1 MTSNPAISPAFF
13 VACFCLSVK
22 YAGTVITTFFIF
34 WPRNDSALSFNLFN
48 ILAEICSGEYFF
60 VPFEL
65 TSIKGLPLLSLITLY
80 EKLTKAKRENK
91 QIITLIPKIDSI
103 EIRECLNHIHDTVDK
118 IIKEIEKNPRK
129 EKNIKN
135 FFDYYLP
142 VLVKITVRYDEI
154 ENQRLVSS
162 EGKSFMKKAD
172 LMIKNTKDAFDT
184 ILASLYQK
192 DIMDADAEMKIYD
205 MMMNADG
212 ITSGELVMKGVKNEK

>member
-1 MTSNPAISPAFF
+1 MKGKDIMSAALGSAFF
-13 VACFCLSVK
+13 AVPYVALATPILPAVAIGAAAFTASELVLSSFK
-22 YAGTVITTFFIF
+22 PKETLKTT
-34 WPRNDSALSFNLFN
+34 N
-48 ILAEICSGEYFF
+48 
-60 VPFEL
+60 
-65 TSIKGLPLLSLITLY
+65 ITLY
-80 EKLTKAKRENK
+80 EKLTKAKKENK
-91 QIITLIPKIDSI
+91 QIISLIPKIDSI

-118 IIKEIEKNPRK
+118 IIKEIEKNPKK

-135 FFDYYLP
+135 FFEYYLP
-142 VLVKITVRYDEI
+142 VLVKITDRYDEI

-205 MMMNADG
+205 MMMDADG
-212 ITSGELVMKGVKNEK
+212 ITSGELVMKGVKN

>member
-1 MTSNPAISPAFF
+1 MRGKDLVSAALGSAFF
-13 VACFCLSVK
+13 AVPYVALATPIIPAVAIGAAAFTASELVFSSFK
-22 YAGTVITTFFIF
+22 PKETLKTT
-34 WPRNDSALSFNLFN
+34 N
-48 ILAEICSGEYFF
+48 
-60 VPFEL
+60 
-65 TSIKGLPLLSLITLY
+65 ITLY

-91 QIITLIPKIDSI
+91 QIINLIPKIDSM

-118 IIKEIEKNPRK
+118 IIKEIEKNPKK

-135 FFDYYLP
+135 FFEYYLP
-142 VLVKITVRYDEI
+142 VLVKITDRYDEI

-205 MMMNADG
+205 MMMDADG
-212 ITSGELVMKGVKNEK
+212 ITSGNSIMKGVKNEK

>member
-1 MTSNPAISPAFF
+1 MKGKDLVSAALGSAFF
-13 VACFCLSVK
+13 AVPYVVLATPILPAVAIGAAAFTASELVFSSFK
-22 YAGTVITTFFIF
+22 TKETLKTT
-34 WPRNDSALSFNLFN
+34 N
-48 ILAEICSGEYFF
+48 
-60 VPFEL
+60 
-65 TSIKGLPLLSLITLY
+65 ITLY

-91 QIITLIPKIDSI
+91 QIVNLIPKIDSM
-103 EIRECLNHIHDTVDK
+103 EIRDCLNHIHDTVDK

-135 FFDYYLP
+135 FFEYYLP
-142 VLVKITVRYDEI
+142 VLVKITDRYDEI

-205 MMMNADG
+205 MMMDADG
-212 ITSGELVMKGVKNEK
+212 ITSGNSIMKGVKNEK

>member
-1 MTSNPAISPAFF
+1 MKGKDIMSAALGSAFF
-13 VACFCLSVK
+13 ALPYVVLATPIIPAVAIGAAAFTASELVFSSFK
-22 YAGTVITTFFIF
+22 SKETLKTT
-34 WPRNDSALSFNLFN
+34 N
-48 ILAEICSGEYFF
+48 
-60 VPFEL
+60 
-65 TSIKGLPLLSLITLY
+65 ITLY
-80 EKLTKAKRENK
+80 EKLIKAKRENK
-91 QIITLIPKIDSI
+91 QIINLIPKIDSM

-118 IIKEIEKNPRK
+118 IIKEIEKHPSK

-142 VLVKITVRYDEI
+142 VLVKITDRYDEI
-154 ENQRLVSS
+154 ENQHLISS

-205 MMMNADG
+205 MMLSADG
-212 ITSGELVMKGVKNEK
+212 ITQGDSIMKGVKNEK

>member
-1 MTSNPAISPAFF
+1 MKGKDLVSAALGSAFF
-13 VACFCLSVK
+13 AVPYVALATPIIPAVAIGAAAFTASELVFSSFK
-22 YAGTVITTFFIF
+22 PKETLKTT
-34 WPRNDSALSFNLFN
+34 N
-48 ILAEICSGEYFF
+48 
-60 VPFEL
+60 
-65 TSIKGLPLLSLITLY
+65 ITLY

-91 QIITLIPKIDSI
+91 QIINLIPKIDSM
-103 EIRECLNHIHDTVDK
+103 EIRDCLNHIHDTVDK

-135 FFDYYLP
+135 FFEYYLP
-142 VLVKITVRYDEI
+142 VLVKITDRYDEI

-162 EGKSFMKKAD
+162 EGKSFMKKAN

-212 ITSGELVMKGVKNEK
+212 ITSGDSIMKGVKNEK

>member
-1 MTSNPAISPAFF
+1 MKGKDLVSAALGSAFF
-13 VACFCLSVK
+13 AVPYVALATPIIPAVAIGAAAFTASELVFSSFK
-22 YAGTVITTFFIF
+22 PKETLKTT
-34 WPRNDSALSFNLFN
+34 N
-48 ILAEICSGEYFF
+48 
-60 VPFEL
+60 
-65 TSIKGLPLLSLITLY
+65 ITLY

-91 QIITLIPKIDSI
+91 QIINLIPKIDSM
-103 EIRECLNHIHDTVDK
+103 EIRDCLNHIHDTVYK

-142 VLVKITVRYDEI
+142 VLVKITDRYDEI

-205 MMMNADG
+205 MMMDADG
-212 ITSGELVMKGVKNEK
+212 ITSCNSIMKGVKNEK

>member
-1 MTSNPAISPAFF
+1 MKGKDLVSAAMGSAFF
-13 VACFCLSVK
+13 AVPYVVLATPIIPAVAIGAAAFTASELVFSSFK
-22 YAGTVITTFFIF
+22 PKETLKTT
-34 WPRNDSALSFNLFN
+34 N
-48 ILAEICSGEYFF
+48 
-60 VPFEL
+60 
-65 TSIKGLPLLSLITLY
+65 ITLY

-91 QIITLIPKIDSI
+91 QIINLIPKIDSM

-142 VLVKITVRYDEI
+142 VLVKITDRYDEI

-205 MMMNADG
+205 MMMDADG
-212 ITSGELVMKGVKNEK
+212 ITSGNSIMKGVKNEK

>member
-1 MTSNPAISPAFF
+1 MKGKDLVSAALGSAFF
-13 VACFCLSVK
+13 AVPYVALATPIIPAVAIGAAAFTASELVFSSFK
-22 YAGTVITTFFIF
+22 PKETLKTT
-34 WPRNDSALSFNLFN
+34 N
-48 ILAEICSGEYFF
+48 
-60 VPFEL
+60 
-65 TSIKGLPLLSLITLY
+65 ITLY

-91 QIITLIPKIDSI
+91 QIINLIPKIDSM

-118 IIKEIEKNPRK
+118 IIKEIEKNPKK

-135 FFDYYLP
+135 FFEYYLP
-142 VLVKITVRYDEI
+142 VLVKITDRYDEI

-192 DIMDADAEMKIYD
+192 DIINTYYCY
-205 MMMNADG
+205 
-212 ITSGELVMKGVKNEK
+212 

>member
-1 MTSNPAISPAFF
+1 MKGKDLVSAALGSAFF
-13 VACFCLSVK
+13 AVPYVALATPIIPAVAIGAAAFTASELVFSSFK
-22 YAGTVITTFFIF
+22 PKETLKTT
-34 WPRNDSALSFNLFN
+34 N
-48 ILAEICSGEYFF
+48 
-60 VPFEL
+60 
-65 TSIKGLPLLSLITLY
+65 ITLY

-91 QIITLIPKIDSI
+91 QIINLIPKIDSM

-118 IIKEIEKNPRK
+118 IIKEIEKNPKK

-135 FFDYYLP
+135 FFEYYLP
-142 VLVKITVRYDEI
+142 VLVKITDRYDEI

-212 ITSGELVMKGVKNEK
+212 ITSGDSIMKGVKNEK

>member
-1 MTSNPAISPAFF
+1 MKGKDLVSAALGSAFF
-13 VACFCLSVK
+13 AVPYVALATPIIPAVAIGAAAFTASELVFSSFK
-22 YAGTVITTFFIF
+22 PKETLKTT
-34 WPRNDSALSFNLFN
+34 N
-48 ILAEICSGEYFF
+48 
-60 VPFEL
+60 
-65 TSIKGLPLLSLITLY
+65 ITLY

-91 QIITLIPKIDSI
+91 QIINLIPKIDSM

-118 IIKEIEKNPRK
+118 IIKEIEKNPKK

-135 FFDYYLP
+135 FFEYYLP
-142 VLVKITVRYDEI
+142 VLVKITDRYDEI

-205 MMMNADG
+205 MMMDADG
-212 ITSGELVMKGVKNEK
+212 ITSGNSIMKGVKNEK

>member
-1 MTSNPAISPAFF
+1 MKGKDLVSAALGSAFF
-13 VACFCLSVK
+13 AVPYVALATPIIPAVAIGAAAFTASELVFSSFK
-22 YAGTVITTFFIF
+22 PKETLKTT
-34 WPRNDSALSFNLFN
+34 N
-48 ILAEICSGEYFF
+48 
-60 VPFEL
+60 
-65 TSIKGLPLLSLITLY
+65 ITLY

-91 QIITLIPKIDSI
+91 QIITLIPKIDSM

-118 IIKEIEKNPRK
+118 IIKEIEKNPKK

-135 FFDYYLP
+135 FFEYYLP
-142 VLVKITVRYDEI
+142 VLVKITDRYDEI

-172 LMIKNTKDAFDT
+172 LMIKNTKDAFDI

-205 MMMNADG
+205 MMMDADG
-212 ITSGELVMKGVKNEK
+212 ITSGNSIMKGVKNEK

>member
-1 MTSNPAISPAFF
+1 MKGKDIMSAALGSAFF
-13 VACFCLSVK
+13 AVPQVVLATSMIPAV
-22 YAGTVITTFFIF
+22 VIGAAAFTSSELLFSSFKPKETLKTT
-34 WPRNDSALSFNLFN
+34 N
-48 ILAEICSGEYFF
+48 
-60 VPFEL
+60 
-65 TSIKGLPLLSLITLY
+65 ITLY
-80 EKLTKAKRENK
+80 DKLTKAKKENK
-91 QIITLIPKIDSI
+91 QIINLIPKIDSM
-103 EIRECLNHIHDTVDK
+103 EIKECLNHIHDTVDK

-205 MMMNADG
+205 MMMSADG
-212 ITSGELVMKGVKNEK
+212 ITQGDSIMKGVKNEK

>member
-1 MTSNPAISPAFF
+1 MKGKDLVSAAMGSAFF
-13 VACFCLSVK
+13 AVPYVVLATPILPAVAIGAAAFTASELVFSSFK
-22 YAGTVITTFFIF
+22 PKETLKTT
-34 WPRNDSALSFNLFN
+34 N
-48 ILAEICSGEYFF
+48 
-60 VPFEL
+60 
-65 TSIKGLPLLSLITLY
+65 ITLY

-91 QIITLIPKIDSI
+91 QIINLIPKIDSM

-118 IIKEIEKNPRK
+118 IIKEIEKNPKK

-135 FFDYYLP
+135 FFEYYLP
-142 VLVKITVRYDEI
+142 VLVKITDRYDEI

-205 MMMNADG
+205 MMMDADG
-212 ITSGELVMKGVKNEK
+212 ITSGNSIMKGVKNEK